1 MLSAE
6 HEGTSSSNVLSCTTK
21 NTEARKLLKHNIL
34 VVFLL
39 CVDSISKPLAKQSR
53 VGTWHCYVLSN
64 FLVLAWLRACGE
76 AEQLYVGDL

>member
-6 HEGTSSSNVLSCTTK
+6 HEGTSSNVLSCTTK
-21 NTEARKLLKHNIL
+21 NTEARKKLFKHIL
-34 VVFLL
+34 VAFLL

-64 FLVLAWLRACGE
+64 FLVLGLASAWG
-76 AEQLYVGDL
+76 